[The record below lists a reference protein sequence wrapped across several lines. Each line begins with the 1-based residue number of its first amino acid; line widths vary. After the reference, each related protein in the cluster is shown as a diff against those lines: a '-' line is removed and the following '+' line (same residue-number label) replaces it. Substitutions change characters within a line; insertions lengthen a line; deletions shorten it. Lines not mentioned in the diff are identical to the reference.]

1 MQRPNAGLRRV
12 SAGPT
17 PNAGYRAALDQQ
29 VSANVMQLQP
39 GAADATARADL
50 LARLQTLAEAVCT
63 NYPGARLQAF
73 GSSVSGLHSS
83 GADLDLSLV
92 LPGEVEIPD
101 AAQRAMVSEL
111 AEKLEASGQY
121 TSVVARP
128 KARVPIVALH
138 DAASG
143 LKSDICMC
151 NRLALLNSRLLRCYM
166 ELDPRA
172 PALCFAVKHWAK
184 QRGVNEPYRGSPS
197 SYAWALM
204 AIHFLQTRQPPVLPC
219 LQTLRGG
226 GWSRDPSAT
235 LARTPDGHEFDC
247 SFCADVVGVRAAMA
261 MMPRRNTESVGDLV
275 VGFFR
280 RYSREFDFYESVAS
294 VRSGLFLSKAEK
306 NWKAKE
312 KNVKDEEGKVT
323 KRGDRH
329 LFCVEDPFEA
339 THDLGRVMDRDT
351 LRDVRSEIDRAH
363 VMLSERRCQWAAVCE
378 QFVDPNPKTKGRGT
392 NPDAKGGPA
401 SASASPALTP
411 NAAPQTEPPPVA
423 LD

>member
-1 MQRPNAGLRRV
+1 MSMQRPNAGLRRV
-12 SAGPT
+12 SGGPT

-29 VSANVMQLQP
+29 VSAKVMEQQP
-39 GAADATARADL
+39 DAADGRARADL
-50 LARLQTLAEAVCT
+50 LARLQALADAVCT

-73 GSSVSGLHSS
+73 GSSVSGLGSN

-92 LPGEVEIPD
+92 LPGDVDIPD

-121 TSVVARP
+121 SSVFARP

-138 DAASG
+138 DAATG

-184 QRGVNEPYRGSPS
+184 RRGINEPYRGSPS

-204 AIHFLQTRQPPVLPC
+204 AIHFLQTRQPPILPC
-219 LQTLRGG
+219 LQALSGG
-226 GWSRDPSAT
+226 GWSNDPAAY
-235 LARTPDGHEFDC
+235 LARTPDGAEFDC
-247 SFCADVVGVRAAMA
+247 SFCADVAGVRAAMA
-261 MMPRRNTESVGDLV
+261 MLPRRNSESVGDLV

-294 VRSGLFLSKAEK
+294 VRTGLFL
-306 NWKAKE
+306 
-312 KNVKDEEGKVT
+312 
-323 KRGDRH
+323 
-329 LFCVEDPFEA
+329 
-339 THDLGRVMDRDT
+339 
-351 LRDVRSEIDRAH
+351 
-363 VMLSERRCQWAAVCE
+363 
-378 QFVDPNPKTKGRGT
+378 
-392 NPDAKGGPA
+392 
-401 SASASPALTP
+401 TP
-411 NAAPQTEPPPVA
+411 P
-423 LD
+423 